1 MKKRNRIFV
10 SFTAVA
16 LLMQCFSCTPAL
28 ATQSTEQT
36 YYGCVDEQV
45 VVNDETTEEVYVYG
59 LSKDDKEE
67 KKAAKEEEKAAKKA
81 EKEEE
86 KAAKKNRKKEIKQE
100 KELYKYEK
108 KVQKKKVK
116 EKSVKDSAVGWNI
129 QMVNAEDTSEKAE
142 RKIKLALIDSGVDYT
157 DDIDVKLRKNF
168 VPGHEEVSILYEDI
182 SGHGTSVA
190 GILAAKDN
198 GEGITGINPNLELYS
213 AKVLDEARM
222 APVSR
227 VVEAIYWAIENDV
240 DIINISFGTTTDSE
254 ELYEA
259 IRAAYDAGILIVAA
273 AGNSGVVEYP
283 AAYGEVIAVGS
294 VDNMG
299 NRSEGS
305 AVGEA
310 LELVAPGERVLSTGA
325 FYGVAVFSGTSM
337 AAPHVAG
344 IASLL
349 WEKDPDC
356 PADFIRFLL
365 ASTANLYGSPE
376 EYGNGMVDYEAA
388 LSQYEALKDAYEEL
402 EVLGIFTADYLEL
415 ADVLPVEYNDSEIAV
430 FEDLD
435 YVEGSWN
442 STTHQGFA
450 SEVSADSGNQLSAAA
465 IAVVKLGAIAP
476 DTKFAN
482 MTINAEWHGYSKYH
496 PSTGGSWQYYSNPI
510 YSYIYI
516 TEIAAAM
523 ELEIAPTSATH
534 TITAS
539 CIDVCSCSNNNCLN
553 RVRANIN
560 GKFWGV
566 KGLYNNNKGI
576 TETESWATLLGSN
589 TDNKRNRSLFVYGMA
604 MHTITDMFAHLVYNE
619 NGVLIQHG
627 TNNQGGA
634 DTPTVCP
641 ERYEVAKVMCQ
652 NLIADIKRARA
663 ATLSDFL
670 EIATEVGKYDFTL
683 HYFNKYVK
691 AIDAAYYNSNKAIFN
706 AATH

>member
-16 LLMQCFSCTPAL
+16 LLMQCFSCTPAF
-28 ATQSTEQT
+28 AAQSTEQT
-36 YYGCVDEQV
+36 YYAGVDTQV
-45 VVNDETTEEVYVYG
+45 AVTDEITAEEVYVYG
-59 LSKDDKEE
+59 LGKDSKEE
-67 KKAAKEEEKAAKKA
+67 KKATKEQEKV
-81 EKEEE
+81 
-86 KAAKKNRKKEIKQE
+86 AKKNRKKKIKQE

-116 EKSVKDSAVGWNI
+116 EKSVKDSAVEWNL
-129 QMVNAEDTSEKAE
+129 QMVNAEETSKKAE

-310 LELVAPGERVLSTGA
+310 LELVAPGELVLSTGA

-356 PADFIRFLL
+356 SADFIRFLL

-376 EYGNGMVDYEAA
+376 EYGNGVVDYEAA

-402 EVLGIFTADYLEL
+402 EVSGIATADYVKL
-415 ADVLPVEYNDSEIAV
+415 ADASLVEYNDSEIAV

-435 YVEGSWN
+435 YVEGSWLSGDGDCGDVGHLQLVDEN
-442 STTHQGFA
+442 S
-450 SEVSADSGNQLSAAA
+450 SVSGMPLSTAAL
-465 IAVVKLGAIAP
+465 AVVKIGALANDDHLGLMSYRP
-476 DTKFAN
+476 
-482 MTINAEWHGYSKYH
+482 EWHGYTSKRPKGVFEY
-496 PSTGGSWQYYSNPI
+496 WCNYVA
-510 YSYIYI
+510 SYIYI

-523 ELEIAPTSATH
+523 ENGADPTSVSPKVKIGANERNG
-534 TITAS
+534 IQS
-539 CIDVCSCSNNNCLN
+539 YLSKDGIIDK
-553 RVRANIN
+553 N
-560 GKFWGV
+560 GKLQTWEDLLDPTGQA
-566 KGLYNNNKGI
+566 
-576 TETESWATLLGSN
+576 AT
-589 TDNKRNRSLFVYGMA
+589 KRNKSLIIYGMA
-604 MHTITDMFAHLVYNE
+604 LHSVTDMFAHSTRERV
-619 NGVLIQHG
+619 GQ
-627 TNNQGGA
+627 TNQYAVINHPEA
-634 DTPTVCP
+634 DSTQYVGERWSAAKTMAQRVIAHIKAAEAGNVNDYYYVIKDFSSTPSFKIV
-641 ERYEVAKVMCQ
+641 
-652 NLIADIKRARA
+652 N
-663 ATLSDFL
+663 LSDCVK
-670 EIATEVGKYDFTL
+670 EVDAAHYNSRYQKYDKASL
-683 HYFNKYVK
+683 SVK
-691 AIDAAYYNSNKAIFN
+691 
-706 AATH
+706 

>member
-1 MKKRNRIFV
+1 MKKSKQFLAYV
-10 SFTAVA
+10 SIIGI
-16 LLMQCFSCTPAL
+16 LLQSFSISPAL
-28 ATQSTEQT
+28 AAQSTDMT
-36 YYGCVDEQV
+36 YYAGVDTQIAVAE
-45 VVNDETTEEVYVYG
+45 ETTTEEVYVYG
-59 LSKDDKEE
+59 LSKDDKAE
-67 KKAAKEEEKAAKKA
+67 KKAAKEEEKEEKKK

-86 KAAKKNRKKEIKQE
+86 KAAKKAQKEAAKKA
-100 KELYKYEK
+100 KEQYKYEK

-116 EKSVKDSAVGWNI
+116 ENSVKDSEVEWNL
-129 QMVNAEDTSEKAE
+129 QMVNAEDASPEAT

-198 GEGITGINPNLELYS
+198 GEGVTGINPNLELYS
-213 AKVLDEARM
+213 AKVLDEERK

-259 IRAAYDAGILIVAA
+259 IHAAYDAGILIVAA

-305 AVGEA
+305 AVGDA
-310 LELVAPGERVLSTGA
+310 LELVAPGELVLSTGA

-356 PADFIRFLL
+356 SADFIRFLL
-365 ASTANLYGSPE
+365 ASTANLYGNPE
-376 EYGNGMVDYEAA
+376 EYGNGVVDYE
-388 LSQYEALKDAYEEL
+388 EALRRYDELKAAYDAAENSG
-402 EVLGIFTADYLEL
+402 VDMADYVEL
-415 ADVLPVEYNDSEIAV
+415 ADMLPVEYNDSEIDV

-450 SEVSADSGNQLSAAA
+450 TETSSESGNQLSAAA
-465 IAVVKLGAIAP
+465 IAVVKLGAVAP
-476 DTKFAN
+476 DIYFSG
-482 MTINAEWHGYSKYH
+482 MTTNPEWHGYSQYN
-496 PSTGGSWQYYSNPI
+496 PSTGPWQYYSNPI

-523 ELEIAPTSATH
+523 EQETSPANAPH

-539 CIDVCSCSNNNCLN
+539 CIDICSCNNDNCLT

-560 GKFWGV
+560 GKFNG
-566 KGLYNNNKGI
+566 NNLVSA
-576 TETESWATLLGSN
+576 SWATLLGSN
-589 TDNKRNRSLFVYGMA
+589 TNNARNRSLFVYGMA
-604 MHTITDMFAHLVYNE
+604 MHTITDMFAHLVYDE

-627 TNNQGGA
+627 SNNQGGA
-634 DTPTVCP
+634 DDPTVCP
-641 ERYEVAKVMCQ
+641 DRYAVAEVMCQ
-652 NLIADIKRARA
+652 YLIADIKRARA

-670 EIATEVGKYDFTL
+670 SIASEVGNYDFTL
-683 HYFNKYVK
+683 HYLNKYVK
-691 AIDAAYYNSNKAIFN
+691 AIDPSYYNTVPNKNIFD
-706 AATH
+706 AATHQQ

>member
-1 MKKRNRIFV
+1 MKKSKQFLAYV
-10 SFTAVA
+10 SIIGI
-16 LLMQCFSCTPAL
+16 LLQSFSITPAL
-28 ATQSTEQT
+28 AAQSTDAT
-36 YYGCVDEQV
+36 YYAGVDTQIV
-45 VVNDETTEEVYVYG
+45 VAEETTTEEVYVYG
-59 LSKDDKEE
+59 LSKDDKAE

-81 EKEEE
+81 QKE
-86 KAAKKNRKKEIKQE
+86 AAKKE
-100 KELYKYEK
+100 KEQYKYEK

-116 EKSVKDSAVGWNI
+116 ENSVKDSEVEWNL
-129 QMVNAEDTSEKAE
+129 QMVNAEDASPQAE

-213 AKVLDEARM
+213 AKVLDENRK

-305 AVGEA
+305 AVGDA
-310 LELVAPGERVLSTGA
+310 LELVAPGELVLSTGA

-356 PADFIRFLL
+356 SADFIRFLL
-365 ASTANLYGSPE
+365 ASTANLYGNPE
-376 EYGNGMVDYEAA
+376 EYGNGVVDYE
-388 LSQYEALKDAYEEL
+388 EALRRYDELKAAYEEA
-402 EVLGIFTADYLEL
+402 EASGVDTADYIEL
-415 ADVLPVEYNDSEIAV
+415 ADVLPVEYNDSEIDV
-430 FEDLD
+430 IGDLD

-450 SEVSADSGNQLSAAA
+450 SEISAESGNQLSAAA
-465 IAVVKLGAIAP
+465 IAVVKLGAVAP
-476 DTKFAN
+476 DLKFSG
-482 MTINAEWHGYSKYH
+482 MTTNPEWHGYSQYN
-496 PSTGGSWQYYSNPI
+496 PSTGPWQYYSNPI

-523 ELEIAPTSATH
+523 ELNTAPTSAPH

-539 CIDVCSCSNNNCLN
+539 CIDICSCSNNNCLT

-560 GKFWGV
+560 GKFWGSS
-566 KGLYNNNKGI
+566 GLYNNNQG
-576 TETESWATLLGSN
+576 TTESWATLLGSN
-589 TDNKRNRSLFVYGMA
+589 TNNARNRSLFVYGMA
-604 MHTITDMFAHLVYNE
+604 MHTITDMFAHLVYDE
-619 NGVLIQHG
+619 NGDLIQHAD
-627 TNNQGGA
+627 GA
-634 DTPTVCP
+634 DDPTVCP
-641 ERYEVAKVMCQ
+641 ERHDVAELMCQ
-652 NLIADIKRARA
+652 YLIADIKRARA

-670 EIATEVGKYDFTL
+670 PIATEVGEYDFTL

-691 AIDAAYYNSNKAIFN
+691 AINAAYYNSNKAVFD

>member
-1 MKKRNRIFV
+1 MVKFLSEKIADF
-10 SFTAVA
+10 FI
-16 LLMQCFSCTPAL
+16 
-28 ATQSTEQT
+28 
-36 YYGCVDEQV
+36 GD
-45 VVNDETTEEVYVYG
+45 TEEYKHERDVYVYG
-59 LSKDDKEE
+59 LSKEDKEE
-67 KKAAKEEEKAAKKA
+67 KKAAKKEEKEEEKAAKKA
-81 EKEEE
+81 QKE
-86 KAAKKNRKKEIKQE
+86 AIKQA
-100 KELYKYEK
+100 KEQYKYEK

-116 EKSVKDSAVGWNI
+116 ENSVKDSEVEWNL
-129 QMVNAEDTSEKAE
+129 QMVNTEKTSQETG

-213 AKVLDEARM
+213 AKVLDENRK

-305 AVGEA
+305 AVGDA

-325 FYGVAVFSGTSM
+325 FYGVVVLSGTSM

-356 PADFIRFLL
+356 SADFIRFLL

-376 EYGNGMVDYEAA
+376 EYGNGVVDYEEA
-388 LSQYEALKDAYEEL
+388 LSRYDELKAAYEEV
-402 EVLGIFTADYLEL
+402 ETSGVDTADYIEL
-415 ADVLPVEYNDSEIAV
+415 ADVLPVEYNDSEIDV
-430 FEDLD
+430 FGDLD
-435 YVEGSWN
+435 YVEGSWWE
-442 STTHQGFA
+442 SAHQSFA
-450 SEVSADSGNQLSAAA
+450 SVISADSPRPLSDAA

-476 DTKFAN
+476 DTYFSG
-482 MTINAEWHGYSKYH
+482 MTTNPEWHGYSKYH
-496 PSTGGSWQYYSNPI
+496 PSYGSWQYYSNPI

-523 ELEIAPTSATH
+523 EQETSPINAPH

-539 CIDVCSCSNNNCLN
+539 CIDICSCNNDNCLT

-560 GKFWGV
+560 GKFNE
-566 KGLYNNNKGI
+566 NNLVSA
-576 TETESWATLLGSN
+576 SWATLLGSN
-589 TDNKRNRSLFVYGMA
+589 TNNARNRSLFVYGMA
-604 MHTITDMFAHLVYNE
+604 MHTITDMFAHLVYDE

-627 TNNQGGA
+627 PNNQGGA
-634 DTPTVCP
+634 DDPTVCP
-641 ERYEVAKVMCQ
+641 DRYEVAKFMCRY
-652 NLIADIKRARA
+652 LIADIKRARA

-670 EIATEVGKYDFTL
+670 PVATEVGKYDFTL

-691 AIDAAYYNSNKAIFN
+691 AINAAYYNSNKAVFD

>member
-1 MKKRNRIFV
+1 MKKGNRIFV

-16 LLMQCFSCTPAL
+16 LLMQCFSCTPAF
-28 ATQSTEQT
+28 AAQSTVGT
-36 YYGCVDEQV
+36 QV
-45 VVNDETTEEVYVYG
+45 TVSAETTAEEVYVYG
-59 LSKDDKEE
+59 LSKDNKEE
-67 KKAAKEEEKAAKKA
+67 KKAAKEQEKADKKA
-81 EKEEE
+81 GKEEE

-116 EKSVKDSAVGWNI
+116 EKSVKDSAVEWNI
-129 QMVNAEDTSEKAE
+129 QMVNAEETSKKAE

-168 VPGHEEVSILYEDI
+168 VLGHEEVSILYEDI

-310 LELVAPGERVLSTGA
+310 LELVAPGELVLSTGA

-356 PADFIRFLL
+356 SADFIRFLL

-402 EVLGIFTADYLEL
+402 EVSGIATADYVEL
-415 ADVLPVEYNDSEIAV
+415 ADASPVEYNDSEIAV

-442 STTHQGFA
+442 KAYH
-450 SEVSADSGNQLSAAA
+450 ADIFTGKGMEDFQRLTAADLA
-465 IAVVKLGAIAP
+465 IVKLGAIAP
-476 DTKFAN
+476 DEYIRD
-482 MTINAEWHGYSKYH
+482 MRVHPEWHGFTSYQL
-496 PSTGGSWQYYSNPI
+496 GVNNGEGFSN
-510 YSYIYI
+510 YVSSYIYL
-516 TEIAAAM
+516 TEIASAIFHGTDPKKVTPDI
-523 ELEIAPTSATH
+523 EISSKSVD
-534 TITAS
+534 I
-539 CIDVCSCSNNNCLN
+539 IRMVFRD
-553 RVRANIN
+553 
-560 GKFWGV
+560 
-566 KGLYNNNKGI
+566 NNKGI
-576 TETESWATLLGSN
+576 VKYNVNDNNGYTTIAKELTWNQVMGNALN
-589 TDNKRNRSLFVYGMA
+589 NKRNRAMFVYGMA
-604 MHTITDMFAHLVYNE
+604 IHTMSDMFAHS
-619 NGVLIQHG
+619 
-627 TNNQGGA
+627 
-634 DTPTVCP
+634 
-641 ERYEVAKVMCQ
+641 
-652 NLIADIKRARA
+652 IKI
-663 ATLSDFL
+663 D
-670 EIATEVGKYDFTL
+670 GKYFSHADNCDAGKPDNPSTIICPSRYYCNIVML
-683 HYFNKYVK
+683 KS
-691 AIDAAYYNSNKAIFN
+691 AIDHMIKMEPASLQDYCDMASNSAYDGSFKLNRLLLFIEEIDSGYYSKNKTVLKRIG
-706 AATH
+706 TY